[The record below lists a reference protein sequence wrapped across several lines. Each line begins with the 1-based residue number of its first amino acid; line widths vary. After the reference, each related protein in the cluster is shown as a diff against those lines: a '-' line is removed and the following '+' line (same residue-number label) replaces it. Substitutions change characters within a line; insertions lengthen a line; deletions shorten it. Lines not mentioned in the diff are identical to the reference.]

1 MSIMTS
7 PYKHPQTG
15 VYYFRMAVPKALV
28 PIVGK
33 TVFKTSLRTK
43 NLREA
48 KLLFGQHLEDAQ
60 NQLELAK
67 LKLSEASNIE
77 LNVRDCAI
85 IAERWFDHVKTEV
98 DTSGDYH
105 SFLTTTREP
114 NGKINEFG
122 LSDTLPICGQD
133 IETATEEQL
142 QELTDD
148 LKGFIIGQLDR
159 EGLVVSTNSDS
170 FRRLAVAFYH
180 YVHRIEALCRA
191 RHKRDFGFDP
201 ITNPISDNHLSV
213 ASMAPVSVLPS
224 RTKARPSGNS
234 ISALFKRYVE
244 SETLKGKDSK
254 SLDEVT
260 LQIER
265 LIEIIGDIDVAE
277 VKRSHIADYR
287 DTLLKLPKSKANAV
301 RSKSLEAQIE
311 MVKAKGLPTIART
324 TVKNCLRKISAVFG
338 YAIELGWID
347 VNPHRGVPVVTRER
361 KTEVDDG
368 KGYSNAEVS
377 LLFSADVFNNPYAP
391 KPYGM
396 ACYWVPILC
405 RYTGARVEEMVQ
417 LRKSDIAM
425 SDDGIHY
432 INIRRG
438 EDQSVKNNISLR
450 HVPIHDHL
458 IKLGFLDYVKDS
470 SEFLFPELKANK
482 HGKRSPALGKWWSL
496 QVKTLGISTS
506 QPFHSFR
513 HTLRTELR
521 GLGVLDTVSD
531 SITGHAPSNV
541 GASYGTVDLNTKKAA
556 LDRLPRLNLTRI
568 VLPV

>member
-1 MSIMTS
+1 MSTMTS

-28 PIVGK
+28 PLIGK

-48 KLLFGQHLEDAQ
+48 KLLFGKHLEDAQ

-67 LKLSEASNIE
+67 LKLSEESNVE
-77 LNVRDCAI
+77 LNVRDCSI
-85 IAERWFDHVKTEV
+85 IAERWYEHVKHEV
-98 DTSGDYH
+98 DTSGDYN

-114 NGKINEFG
+114 DGKIHEFG
-122 LSDTLPICGQD
+122 LSDTLPICGQE
-133 IETATEEQL
+133 IETATEKQL
-142 QELTDD
+142 QELTDG
-148 LKGFIIGQLDR
+148 LKVFIIEQLDR
-159 EGLVVSTNSDS
+159 EGLVVSSSSDS
-170 FRRLAVAFYH
+170 FRRLTVAFYH

-191 RHKRDFGFDP
+191 RHRRDFGFDP
-201 ITNPISDNHLSV
+201 ITNPISNNHLSV
-213 ASMAPVSVLPS
+213 APKAALSS
-224 RTKARPSGNS
+224 RTKARPSVNS

-265 LIEIIGDIDVAE
+265 LIEIIGDLDVSQ

-301 RSKSLEAQIE
+301 RSKPLDAQIE

-324 TVKNCLRKISAVFG
+324 TVKNCLRKTSAVFG

-347 VNPHRGVPVVTRER
+347 VNPHRGVPVATRER

-368 KGYSNAEVS
+368 KGYSTADVS
-377 LLFSADVFNNPYAP
+377 LLFKADVFNNSQAP

-417 LRKSDIAM
+417 LRKADIAM
-425 SDDGIHY
+425 SEDGIHY

-458 IKLGFLDYVKDS
+458 VELGFLDYVKDS

-482 HGKRSPALGKWWSL
+482 HGKRSPALGKWWSQ
-496 QVKTLGISTS
+496 QVKALGINTN

-513 HTLRTELR
+513 HTLRTQLR
-521 GLGVLDTVSD
+521 GLEVLDTVSD

-541 GASYGTVDLNTKKAA
+541 GASYGSVELKTKKAA
-556 LDRLPRLNLTRI
+556 IDRLPCLTLDRLSFR
-568 VLPV
+568 